1 MDLNFKRVFIVAEL
15 SANHGGDIK
24 IAIDSIKAAK
34 KSGADAIK
42 LQTYTPNTMTI
53 DSKKTDFIVNG
64 GTIWDGQTYFDLYQ
78 KAHTPWEW
86 HLELFKVARE
96 EGLVCFSTPF
106 DKKAVDLLEDLNNPI
121 YKIASFE
128 INDIPLIKYVASKG
142 KPIILS
148 SGVATIEDIKLA
160 LETIRAE
167 GNNQIALLKCT
178 SSYPAPVNEAN
189 LSMITDFKK
198 KFKVV
203 AGLSDHTISNTSAII
218 ATSLGAKI
226 IEKHF
231 ILDKSIG
238 GPDSSF
244 SLDVKEFSNMV
255 KAVRETESA
264 VGEINYELTKKQKS
278 GKTFSRSLYV
288 VKNSDKGETITEENL
303 RSIRPG
309 FGGHPKYLNKLI
321 GKQFKN
327 NFQRG
332 DRFTNDDIKFH
343 LE

>member
-64 GTIWDGQTYFDLYQ
+64 GSIWDGQTYFDLYE

-86 HLELFKVARE
+86 HWELFKVARE
-96 EGLVCFSTPF
+96 EGIVCFSTPF
-106 DKKAVDLLEDLNNPI
+106 DKKAVDFLEDLNNPI

-148 SGVATIEDIKLA
+148 SGIATIEDIKLA

-178 SSYPAPVNEAN
+178 SSYPAPINEAN
-189 LSMITDFKK
+189 LSMISDFKQ

-203 AGLSDHTISNTSAII
+203 IGLSDHTISNTSAIV

-278 GKTFSRSLYV
+278 GKIFSRSLYV

-309 FGGHPKYLNKLI
+309 YGGHPKYLNKLI

-332 DRFTNDDIKFH
+332 DRFTNDDIKIH